1 MANDPFRH
9 VTPGEPL
16 EIRAETFNV
25 VLDSAKAFARSRL
38 GKAAD
43 AGKGRDRSA
52 LTVLVKNNTGVD
64 LDVRSV
70 LKVSDS
76 PADPTEVPDE
86 FRNQPVFHGTAPGS
100 DTDFIAVLDEAIPNG
115 EIGRAVV
122 AGTTAVTV
130 DVSDTSHKYAK
141 PISGDTAK
149 LVSSAT
155 AAACQLIV
163 RPTATVTT
171 CVVQLQS
178 WGTGEGGGGV
188 VVRAD
193 ATGADSITCYRQ
205 KEGGGTLIDDP
216 ALDAITVRRF
226 TAPVR
231 NNFEEDG
238 YYAAFQVGTLW
249 YAETGFRRE
258 AKGKLDGAL
267 TFGGSATMSVWEHS
281 GSAEV
286 DTTEN
291 ITVYDWLLASGQTVA
306 SGRKVV
312 AHQMKTASGYRWY
325 VTSAECP

>member
-25 VLDSAKAFARSRL
+25 VLDSAKAFARGRL

-86 FRNQPVFHGTAPGS
+86 FRNQPVFHGTAPAS

-193 ATGADSITCYRQ
+193 ADGSGSVTAYVQEDNGAGGLQDVGSSITV
-205 KEGGGTLIDDP
+205 KS
-216 ALDAITVRRF
+216 F
-226 TAPVR
+226 TNPKR
-231 NNFEEDG
+231 GNFEDDG
-238 YYAAFQVGTLW
+238 YYVAVQVGDQW
-249 YAETGFRRE
+249 YAETGSRTRV
-258 AKGKLDGAL
+258 KGKLDGAL
-267 TFGGSATMSVWEHS
+267 TFGGSATLSIWRWS

-286 DTTEN
+286 DTTED

-312 AHQMKTASGYRWY
+312 AVKMETATGFRWY
-325 VTSAECP
+325 VISAECP